1 MKRYKLESGKGA
13 SPLYAQIKDI
23 LLSNIEEG
31 IYKDKIPTEKQLQEL
46 FQVSR
51 ITVRQAIDELVS
63 DGYLVRE
70 RAKGTRIVKKKIAEN
85 LNSLCNFTNE
95 MKKKNIKKV
104 LLIATGALFSPTMLY
119 QKENI
124 LSIAHA
130 ISLEAI

>member
-63 DGYLVRE
+63 AIHSSWSRYQSMVRTMPFSKGVSGYQPRSFLILV
-70 RAKGTRIVKKKIAEN
+70 G
-85 LNSLCNFTNE
+85 S
-95 MKKKNIKKV
+95 M
-104 LLIATGALFSPTMLY
+104 P
-119 QKENI
+119 
-124 LSIAHA
+124 
-130 ISLEAI
+130 